1 MISRWWEIK
10 VTLPPV
16 SPEQRELAEE
26 TIYWR
31 LQTFGCQGM
40 ASEYRPATGL
50 TVKAYL
56 PHLQAS
62 LLDISAL
69 GVWIQQDVMGLHQAR
84 PRLQWQLVDEEDWAH
99 SWQQYWHPQE
109 IGEKFLVS
117 PAWITT
123 PPLHERFLIL
133 LDPGMA
139 FGTGSH
145 QTTQLCLE
153 ALEMQLDDTF
163 DPLGSV
169 TVADLGCGSGILTIG
184 ALLLGAEFVYAVD
197 LDPLAV
203 QATQENLELN
213 HISPSQWVVSQGSIE
228 AIPKPVDGIICNI
241 LADVIISL
249 TPKLNDVTKPGAW
262 GIFSGLLLSQA
273 PDVTA
278 ALEAQGWTVSSVWR
292 RDDWCC
298 LNAARPRDMS

>member
-16 SPEQRELAEE
+16 SSEQRELAEE

-40 ASEYRPATGL
+40 ATEYQVSRGL
-50 TVKAYL
+50 TIRAYL
-56 PHLQAS
+56 PHHQAS

-69 GVWIQQDVMGLHQAR
+69 GVWVQQDVMGLHQAR
-84 PRLQWQLVDEEDWAH
+84 PRLQWQLMDEEDWAH

-109 IGEKFLVS
+109 IGEKFLVC
-117 PAWITT
+117 PAWLTT

-139 FGTGSH
+139 FGTGTH

-163 DPLGSV
+163 EPLGQL
-169 TVADLGCGSGILTIG
+169 TLADIGCGSGILSVA

-203 QATQENLELN
+203 QASQENFALN
-213 HISPSQWVVSQGSIE
+213 HLKPEQWSVTEGSIE
-228 AIPKPVDGIICNI
+228 TIPQPVDGLICNI

-249 TPKLNDVTKPGAW
+249 VPRLNAVTKPGAW

-273 PDVTA
+273 PDVTT
-278 ALEAQGWTVSSVWR
+278 ALEEIGWTVSSVWR

-298 LNAARPRDMS
+298 LNALRSTEVG